1 MELNLEKTSLPV
13 YEALANETRLAIL
26 RELGGERKSISE
38 IGEKLAISNALMT
51 KHIKKLEQAQLIR
64 LEKGT
69 GKDWKKKFLALKT
82 DFININ
88 FPEKVFPEMNLT
100 SLPVKIGHF
109 TDFRAEASCGMATKD
124 RLIGA
129 LDDPKSFL
137 AQERVDASIIWLNNG
152 FLEYKIPKP
161 LKNGEKIEMLE
172 ISMEIASEFPI
183 SNNYWPSDI
192 SFYINDVCLGTYTVP
207 GNFSDVRGALTPQ
220 WWIDEFS
227 QYGLLKHLRI
237 NRFDTSID
245 GEKLTDHNLSEIDL
259 DHSDFF
265 TFKIAA
271 PATAENAGGL
281 TIFGDRW
288 GNYPQDLLFNFY
300 ISK

>member
-1 MELNLEKTSLPV
+1 
-13 YEALANETRLAIL
+13 
-26 RELGGERKSISE
+26 
-38 IGEKLAISNALMT
+38 
-51 KHIKKLEQAQLIR
+51 
-64 LEKGT
+64 
-69 GKDWKKKFLALKT
+69 
-82 DFININ
+82 
-88 FPEKVFPEMNLT
+88 
-100 SLPVKIGHF
+100 
-109 TDFRAEASCGMATKD
+109 
-124 RLIGA
+124 
-129 LDDPKSFL
+129 
-137 AQERVDASIIWLNNG
+137 
-152 FLEYKIPKP
+152 
-161 LKNGEKIEMLE
+161 MLE

-288 GNYPQDLLFNFY
+288 GNLPAGSAFQFFIFRNKKHIRFGNLRTSNAVL
-300 ISK
+300 KTKEHL

>member
-1 MELNLEKTSLPV
+1 
-13 YEALANETRLAIL
+13 
-26 RELGGERKSISE
+26 
-38 IGEKLAISNALMT
+38 
-51 KHIKKLEQAQLIR
+51 
-64 LEKGT
+64 
-69 GKDWKKKFLALKT
+69 
-82 DFININ
+82 
-88 FPEKVFPEMNLT
+88 
-100 SLPVKIGHF
+100 
-109 TDFRAEASCGMATKD
+109 
-124 RLIGA
+124 
-129 LDDPKSFL
+129 
-137 AQERVDASIIWLNNG
+137 
-152 FLEYKIPKP
+152 
-161 LKNGEKIEMLE
+161 
-172 ISMEIASEFPI
+172 MEIASEFPI

-300 ISK
+300 ISE